1 MATLLQLRDEIIL
14 SAGIKGNPDFPP
26 TLLNRKI
33 NHAQRYVQTELNG
46 LGMKKWETSQS
57 ITAGLTAAAYNSSS
71 NNVKKV
77 AVGQTYFLNMLESPK
92 SIIHIE
98 TNDSSDPP
106 NYGIAREVPI
116 QNFEESLA
124 NTYLVPTTKKPIFI
138 RLSGYVWLAPVG
150 IAAATAHYYK
160 AVADLSTD
168 ASSTEIP
175 IEFEDFIIK
184 KTVLEIKIM
193 KGEVQD
199 VQLKQAELD
208 KEIQSS
214 YEKFLGKMQEIQRV
228 DITNKGKLS

>member
-1 MATLLQLRDEIIL
+1 MATLLELRDEIIL

-124 NTYLVPTTKKPIFI
+124 NTYLVPTTKKPIFKDFQVMYGWLPLGSQWRRHI
-138 RLSGYVWLAPVG
+138 ITKQWRIYQPMPHLPKFRLNLKTS
-150 IAAATAHYYK
+150 
-160 AVADLSTD
+160 LS
-168 ASSTEIP
+168 
-175 IEFEDFIIK
+175 K
-184 KTVLEIKIM
+184 KPY
-193 KGEVQD
+193 
-199 VQLKQAELD
+199 LKL
-208 KEIQSS
+208 
-214 YEKFLGKMQEIQRV
+214 
-228 DITNKGKLS
+228 KL